1 MSTTKKHNATNIVA
15 QQTLLW
21 NLHETEE
28 ANIDTVPMN
37 ADSLDTVDENNN
49 DALSTIF
56 ADITEGSAD
65 STIVQN
71 ANAPTQILSGSA
83 HTALQ
88 DIQFDEVS
96 KSIQI
101 QTTILDNR
109 YEVMGYLGSGGMG
122 EVLEVFDHKFRR
134 KAAMKIMHP
143 NLTRYPLII
152 ELFKKEAQS
161 TGLLQHPGTVP
172 VYDFGTL
179 SDNRFFFT
187 MPVIQGITLY
197 EAIQLAHSPST
208 PAQWSDVQNDWSI
221 NRLLQAFLDI
231 CHTLAYAHE
240 LHIVHRDIKPSNF
253 MLGKHGEVL
262 VMDWGIAK
270 ILPAGEKYFNL
281 TTNIRPSEGSVVGT
295 PHYISPEQAQ
305 GESPNVDETSDIF
318 SLGCVLYEIITGNMV
333 RNGSAKEALEQINT
347 HCPTL
352 ETNRPIDEALQEI
365 YQRCIAPEKNKR
377 FQHAGELLSHFQRWL
392 EGENK
397 RQKAVFQLKKAKK
410 DFQSWL
416 ALQNNLLHLSE
427 TIQHKKSTIKTWGSI
442 QEKEELWLLE
452 DQYNALVL
460 QRDLLQINSIE
471 ALHSALHHDPELDDA
486 HIELARIYHHKHL
499 LAVQEKNNAESTITQ
514 ELLKIHDRGEF
525 AEYLKGMGTIEI
537 IAANKTWRVHKY
549 VEEKRRL
556 VPQYVLDGKNSQTLH
571 LPLASYVLECNISG
585 SVIHIPFNL
594 SYMQSQQKIHL
605 PDTLKISKKEAYIH
619 EGNCIIGHKNEPHHP
634 ERSVWIDSFSIQKYP
649 VSMKEYIEFLEDVRK
664 KEGVDVALAMAPHYQ
679 NNAQK
684 PIVILD
690 QKKDCFVL
698 VTDPTGD
705 DWHEEWPVLLVSKD
719 DMLQYA
725 QWYSKQTGMEWTLP
739 TFLEW
744 EKAARGVDARSLPW
758 GEYFEPTWAC
768 VRGSKEGK
776 PLPASIY
783 DHPLDCSPYG
793 VFGFAGNAQDL
804 CYSPETPDK
813 VYIKGGAWAHH
824 SEFINMAIHRPFTSN
839 MRLEVC
845 GFRLI
850 HRHKK

>member
-1 MSTTKKHNATNIVA
+1 MSTTKKHTATNIVA

-21 NLHETEE
+21 NLQATDEE
-28 ANIDTVPMN
+28 NLDTVPMYK
-37 ADSLDTVDENNN
+37 DSTDKEDTDSN

-56 ADITEGSAD
+56 AEIREESVD
-65 STIVQN
+65 STMVQN

-88 DIQFDEVS
+88 DIQFDDVS

-187 MPVIQGITLY
+187 MPVIQGITLHD
-197 EAIQLAHSPST
+197 AIQFAHSPST

-270 ILPAGEKYFNL
+270 ILPAGEKHFNL

-305 GESPNVDETSDIF
+305 GESPQVDETSDIF
-318 SLGCVLYEIITGNMV
+318 SLGCVLYEIITGKMI
-333 RNGSAKEALEQINT
+333 RKGSAKEALEQIKIP
-347 HCPTL
+347 CPTL

-365 YQRCIAPEKNKR
+365 YQRCVDPEKTKR
-377 FQHAGELLSHFQRWL
+377 FQHAGELLLHFQRWL

-397 RQKAVFQLKKAKK
+397 RQKALLCLEKAKK

-416 ALQNNLLHLSE
+416 ALQNDLLRLSE
-427 TIQHKKSTIKTWGSI
+427 TIQHNKSAIKTWAPISV
-442 QEKEELWLLE
+442 KEELWQLE
-452 DQYNALVL
+452 DQHKALVL
-460 QRDLLQINSIE
+460 QRELLQSNSIE
-471 ALHSALHHDPELDDA
+471 ALHSALHHDPDLDDA
-486 HIELARIYHHKHL
+486 HIELARIYHHKHI
-499 LAVQEKNNAESTITQ
+499 LAIQEKNTTESTIAR

-525 AEYLKGMGTIEI
+525 TEYLKGIGTIEI
-537 IAANKTWRVHKY
+537 SASNQIWQIYKY

-556 VPQYVLDGKNSQTLH
+556 VAKYVLEGKDAQTLH
-571 LPLASYVLECNISG
+571 LPLASYVLECTVSG
-585 SVIHIPFNL
+585 SVIQIPFHL
-594 SYMQSQQKIHL
+594 SYMQPQQQISL
-605 PDTLKISKKEAYIH
+605 PKNIEISEKEAYIH
-619 EGNCIIGHKNEPHHP
+619 EGYCIVGHKNEPHHP
-634 ERSVWIDSFSIQKYP
+634 ERSVWIDSFSMQKYP
-649 VSMKEYIEFLEDVRK
+649 VCMQEYLEFLEDARK
-664 KEGVDVALAMAPHYQ
+664 QKGVDAALAMAPHYQ
-679 NNAQK
+679 NNAEK

-690 QKKDCFVL
+690 QEKDCFVL
-698 VTDPTGD
+698 VTDPSGD
-705 DWHEEWPVLLVSKD
+705 DWHNEWPVLLISKD

-725 QWYSKQTGMEWTLP
+725 QWYSQKTGVEWTLP

-744 EKAARGVDARSLPW
+744 EKAARGVDGRSLPW

-776 PLPASIY
+776 SLPASIF

-793 VFGFAGNAQDL
+793 VFGLAGNAQDL

-839 MRLEVC
+839 IRLEVC